1 MNHKQFLVKSG
12 SAKISAMAFITSARE
27 FLCTGELS
35 QLTQPILSKVDSRE
49 VMPTPALDELR
60 KIVYNH
66 MLLQAQVKVN
76 SPKSQVHSSKN
87 YLASVYDNAG
97 ELLESKVFASSVSAE
112 SWIDNQIVESID
124 DYGVITCSHT
134 SVEIRVN
141 RIDSIRRKW
150 CDKGSPIMSK
160 KGTSHSWKNMKVC
173 NTKVHFSHG

>member
-12 SAKISAMAFITSARE
+12 SAKVSAMAFIQSARE

-60 KIVYNH
+60 QIVYNH

-76 SPKSQVHSSKN
+76 SPKQVQATKN
-87 YLASVYDNAG
+87 YLASVYDSEG
-97 ELLESKVFASSVSAE
+97 ELLESKYFDSSVSAE
-112 SWIDNQIVESID
+112 SWIDNQIVESVD

-134 SVEIRVN
+134 NIEIKVN
-141 RIDSIRRKW
+141 RLDSIRRKW

-160 KGTSHSWKNMKVC
+160 KGTSHSWKNMKVG